1 MTPNTPNIFRVDVGL
16 SFPKK
21 NPAICI
27 ATRIAYQNKLDTS
40 NPEDELS
47 NNTNPPVKSENVEN
61 DSKNNSNDAKTET
74 QHDFSEQITD
84 VKMDK
89 ALEENDFEPKN
100 AFLESDKPK
109 KKQ

>member
-1 MTPNTPNIFRVDVGL
+1 MEEEDPCEVYFPNPLILKAKIQGHIIEQNNPPLINANNAIYPLENNPINIAMTPNTPNIFRVEVGL

-47 NNTNPPVKSENVEN
+47 NNTNPN
-61 DSKNNSNDAKTET
+61 AK
-74 QHDFSEQITD
+74 
-84 VKMDK
+84 
-89 ALEENDFEPKN
+89 
-100 AFLESDKPK
+100 
-109 KKQ
+109 

>member
-1 MTPNTPNIFRVDVGL
+1 VGFFVCGMMGRFGTTEVEENGL
-16 SFPKK
+16 YH
-21 NPAICI
+21 N
-27 ATRIAYQNKLDTS
+27 
-40 NPEDELS
+40 S
-47 NNTNPPVKSENVEN
+47 NN
-61 DSKNNSNDAKTET
+61 AKTET

-100 AFLESDKPK
+100 AFLENHKPK